1 MQLPAFPI
9 IVSIGLH
16 LILVYI
22 VAFGWE
28 SSPVEKKFS
37 TPNYVEARLVKLET
51 AAPKQQRAKPQKVI
65 DVAAQRREKQR
76 REAEARKQREQKLAR
91 EKAAREKAAK
101 EKAAKEKAA
110 AEKAKRER
118 EIKEKQ
124 AAQERRRR
132 REAELFDA
140 VEEEDEF
147 LSEKMSAQAAQSYMA
162 AIQSRVEMN
171 WSRPPS
177 ARNGMSCTLRIQLV
191 PTGRVIDVKVIKSS
205 GNPAFDRS
213 AEAAVRKAERF
224 PELQGMDPQHFE
236 RNFRQFNLKFEPQDL
251 RQ

>member
-1 MQLPAFPI
+1 MNLPAFPI
-9 IVSIGLH
+9 LVSVGLH
-16 LILVYI
+16 LILVA
-22 VAFGWE
+22 VLAFGWE
-28 SSPVEKKFS
+28 STAVPKKQVA
-37 TPNYVEARLVKLET
+37 PNYVEARLVKLET
-51 AAPKQQRAKPQKVI
+51 SAPKQQRAKPQKVI
-65 DVAAQRREKQR
+65 DVAAQRREKER
-76 REAEARKQREQKLAR
+76 REAEARKQQQKLAQ

-101 EKAAKEKAA
+101 DKAAKDKAA
-110 AEKAKRER
+110 AEKAKRDR
-118 EIKEKQ
+118 ELKEKQ
-124 AAQERRRR
+124 AQEERRRR
-132 REAELFDA
+132 REAELFEA

-147 LSEKMSAQAAQSYMA
+147 LSDKLSAEAAQSYMA
-162 AIQSRVEMN
+162 AIQNRVEMN

>member
-1 MQLPAFPI
+1 MQLPPFPI
-9 IVSIGLH
+9 IVSLGLH
-16 LILVYI
+16 LILVA
-22 VAFGWE
+22 VLAFGWE
-28 SSPVEKKFS
+28 SAPIEQKRS

-65 DVAAQRREKQR
+65 DVAAQRREKERQA
-76 REAEARKQREQKLAR
+76 AEAKKQQQAKLAR
-91 EKAAREKAAK
+91 EKAARDKAAK
-101 EKAAKEKAA
+101 EKAARDKAA

-118 EIKEKQ
+118 ELKEKQ
-124 AAQERRRR
+124 AEEERRRR

-147 LSEKMSAQAAQSYMA
+147 LTDKLSAEASQSYIS
-162 AIQSRVEMN
+162 AIQSRIEMN

-177 ARNGMSCTLRIQLV
+177 ARNGMVCTLAIQLV

-213 AEAAVRKAERF
+213 AEQAVKKAERF
-224 PELQGMDPQHFE
+224 PELVGMDPQQFE
-236 RNFRQFNLKFEPQDL
+236 RNFRQFKLDFKPQDL